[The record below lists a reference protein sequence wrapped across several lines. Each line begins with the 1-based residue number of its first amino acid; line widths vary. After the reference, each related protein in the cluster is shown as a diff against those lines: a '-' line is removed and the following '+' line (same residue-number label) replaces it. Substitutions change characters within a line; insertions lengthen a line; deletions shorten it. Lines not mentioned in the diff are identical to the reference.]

1 MHSHASLAV
10 ESGRNPDN
18 MSVQQVLDEMEQHLI
33 PEQLLIPAAVL
44 EVVRLQQKGYGLVVN
59 H

>member
-1 MHSHASLAV
+1 MQ
-10 ESGRNPDN
+10 SGRNPDN
-18 MSVQQVLDEMEQHLI
+18 MTEAQIVQEMEMHLI
-33 PEQLLIPAAVL
+33 PATLLIPAAVL